1 MPHIL
6 VIDDEEEVRTAVA
19 RRLRRESYRVDD
31 AGSQAEGRDKIANA
45 PQPYDVVVTDMLME
59 QQESGIAMLEAALS
73 RDLFTEVIVLTA
85 YGSVA
90 NAVECMKRGAFD
102 YVEKS
107 IPGVDVYDLLTMK
120 VEKALDARR
129 NALRALRRLEESGRL
144 AHPESDF
151 V

>member
-1 MPHIL
+1 MARIL
-6 VIDDEEEVRTAVA
+6 VIDDEDEVRAAIA
-19 RRLRRESYRVDD
+19 RRLRRESYQVDE
-31 AGSQAEGRDKIANA
+31 AGSQSVGLETIERCAE
-45 PQPYDVVVTDMLME
+45 PYDVVVTDMLME
-59 QQESGIAMLEAALS
+59 QQESGINVLEAALG

-129 NALRALRRLEESGRL
+129 NALRSLRRMEESAR
-144 AHPESDF
+144 H
-151 V
+151 

>member
-1 MPHIL
+1 MSRIL
-6 VIDDEEEVRTAVA
+6 VIDDEEEVLNAVA
-19 RRLRRESYRVDD
+19 RRLRRERYEVEE
-31 AGSQAEGRDKIANA
+31 AGSQGDGIRKLEDA

-59 QQESGIAMLEAALS
+59 QQESGIAILEAALS

-107 IPGVDVYDLLTMK
+107 IPGVDVYDLLAMK

-129 NALRALRRLEESGRL
+129 HSLRALRRLEESGREYSGD
-144 AHPESDF
+144 A
-151 V
+151 